1 MNGLNELNNARN
13 LSNLDDL
20 GKIGH
25 EDNPWKLGNN
35 SAQEN
40 VPNWGNGTMDW
51 QKKMNNQKTLDNGWT
66 HKISMD

>member
-13 LSNLDDL
+13 QDKLDEL

-35 SAQEN
+35 WAQEH
-40 VPNWGNGTMDW
+40 VTIWGNGTMDELEENE
-51 QKKMNNQKTLDNGWT
+51 QSKDIGQQMN
-66 HKISMD
+66 S